1 MVGPD
6 ASSGR
11 GHVYYDGRPIC
22 AEGGNGG
29 GTTWDINASNVVCR
43 MLGFSST
50 TTSPSTDGCP
60 YTSCPVGIAYALS
73 GFKCTGS
80 ETHIIDCPHDQ
91 AIPDHCGTGGVT
103 NGNGASSDD
112 IVGIECG
119 RPIMF
124 KNCCA

>member
-1 MVGPD
+1 MEGTNAD
-6 ASSGR
+6 SDR
-11 GHVYYDGRPIC
+11 GHVYFSGRPLC
-22 AEGGNGG
+22 AETTGGS
-29 GTTWDINASNVVCR
+29 TTWDINASNVVCR

-60 YTSCPVGIAYALS
+60 YTSCPVGIAYAMS

-91 AIPDHCGTGGVT
+91 AIPDHCGTNGET
-103 NGNGASSDD
+103 NGNGASSND